1 MNVMIAGAWDE
12 NNIEILD
19 LAKRIGEK
27 VAEKGW
33 TLVSGGGSGIPF
45 AANEGSEDFNGDSI
59 AFLYRDKATEK
70 KELSTNAKYN
80 VYTDMGWDGRSVL
93 AIKSSDSLI
102 VVGGCNGTLN
112 EITLAYL
119 NNIPIFIIEDSS
131 EMIKRFKEFL
141 IDGKY
146 IDYRKNVEIKFTS
159 DIEYIFKS
167 IECSKESSI

>member
-12 NNIEILD
+12 NNIETLE
-19 LAKRIGEK
+19 LAKKVGEK

-33 TLVSGGGSGIPF
+33 TLVTGGGSGIPF
-45 AANEGSEDFNGDSI
+45 AANEGSKNFNGNSI

-70 KELSTNAKYN
+70 MELSTNAKYN
-80 VYTDMGWDGRSVL
+80 IYTDMGWDGRSVL
-93 AIKSSDSLI
+93 AIKSSDLLI

-119 NNIPIFIIEDSS
+119 NSIPIFIIEDSS
-131 EMIKRFKEFL
+131 EMIKRFKAFL

-146 IDYRKNVEIKFTS
+146 IDYRKNIEIKFTS
-159 DIEYIFKS
+159 DIEYIFNN
-167 IECSKESSI
+167 IECSQESSV